1 MISREYDI
9 YHICILLIRIIL
21 KDAEHANKLFVF
33 HVKLCHLIRFL
44 GWIKYNEQGSFF
56 VCEILISP
64 AHLKHI
70 SGHILGPVHSIYP
83 QVYHYVMSSF

>member
-44 GWIKYNEQGSFF
+44 AGLNTMNKVHFLFVKY
-56 VCEILISP
+56 LSP
-64 AHLKHI
+64 Q
-70 SGHILGPVHSIYP
+70 PT
-83 QVYHYVMSSF
+83 